1 MSDLDRLRSLDGAK
15 WSKYGPDVLASWVAD
30 MDFPPD
36 PQVGEA
42 ICRVAERG
50 DLGYNFAALDQL
62 HPTWSAW
69 VERRHGLRLDTERM
83 KTFTGALHAME
94 SVMDVMTEPGDGVV
108 VFTPV
113 YHVFINA
120 IRSGGRRVV
129 EVPLGPGYTLD
140 ADALADTI
148 DETTKMV
155 FFSQP
160 HNPTG
165 RIYTREELQALGR
178 VAKEHDLIIASDEIW
193 ADLAHLPNRHL
204 PTAQGDPSIAD
215 RTVTIGSASKAFNLA
230 ALSCA
235 IAHVGDQRVLDTWDA
250 QSSHVHGR
258 PSALSG
264 EGTLA
269 AWTRCEPWLDKTVAQ
284 LTENRDHLA
293 ARLATEVPEVG
304 FDPPEA
310 VYLAWIDFGATS
322 LGDDPAAVLL
332 DKAGV
337 ALNCGMEFGSNC
349 EGFARLNFATTP
361 EILDMV
367 IDRIISA
374 IKTGVTP

>member
-1 MSDLDRLRSLDGAK
+1 MSELDRLRALDGAK
-15 WSKYGPDVLASWVAD
+15 WTKYGPEVLPSWVAD
-30 MDFPPD
+30 MDFAPAEP
-36 PQVGEA
+36 VREA
-42 ICRVAERG
+42 ICDLARRG
-50 DLGYNFAALDQL
+50 DLGYNFAALDKL
-62 HPTWSAW
+62 HPTWAAW
-69 VERRHGLRLDTERM
+69 VERRHGLTLDTERM
-83 KTFTGALHAME
+83 TTFTGALHAME
-94 SVMDVMTEPGDGVV
+94 SAMDVLTEPGDGVV

-140 ADALADTI
+140 ADALADAC

-165 RIYTREELQALGR
+165 RIYTSEELQGLGR
-178 VAKEHDLIIASDEIW
+178 VAAEYDLTIASDEIW
-193 ADLAHLPNRHL
+193 ADLAHAPNRHL
-204 PTAQGDPSIAD
+204 PTVLGDPSLAD
-215 RTVTIGSASKAFNLA
+215 RTITVGSASKAFNLA

-235 IAHVGDQRVLDTWDA
+235 IAHVGDQRLLDAWEA
-250 QSSHVHGR
+250 QSAHVHGR
-258 PSALSG
+258 PSAMSG
-264 EGTLA
+264 AGTVA
-269 AWTRCEPWLDKTVAQ
+269 AWEQSEPWLEKTVAQ

-293 ARLATEVPEVG
+293 ARLAAEVPEVG

-310 VYLAWIDFGATS
+310 GYLAWIDFGATS

-337 ALNCGMEFGSNC
+337 ALNCGLEFGSNC
-349 EGFARLNFATTP
+349 EGFARVNFATPP

-367 IDRIISA
+367 IDRIVNA